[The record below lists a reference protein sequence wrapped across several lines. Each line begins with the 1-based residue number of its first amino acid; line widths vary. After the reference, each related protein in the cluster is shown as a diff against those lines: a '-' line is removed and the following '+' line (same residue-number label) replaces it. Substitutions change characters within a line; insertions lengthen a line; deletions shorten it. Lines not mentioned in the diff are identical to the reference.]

1 MPGLK
6 RLVKYGFTPVTT
18 TSIGTVELRFQKRRC
33 LRSDNIAADYVTQR
47 TAEGKGT
54 SSNNVSNALDR
65 EPPIMRKFH
74 NAFIFVYA
82 GPSRLIVI
90 LELIKAESM

>member
-18 TSIGTVELRFQKRRC
+18 ASIGTVELRFQKRRC

-47 TAEGKGT
+47 TAEGKGA
-54 SSNNVSNALDR
+54 SSNICQQCLSSKTTNHEKVS
-65 EPPIMRKFH
+65 
-74 NAFIFVYA
+74 
-82 GPSRLIVI
+82 
-90 LELIKAESM
+90 